1 MIPCIVALAVG
12 ETAMAQVPVY
22 PGSTWAE
29 KTPAEV
35 GMDAGKLDALRDH
48 VGGRGCVVRYG
59 HLVYTWG
66 DPAQRGDVASAAKP
80 WYSHFLLKA
89 VEEGKIASLDD
100 PAAAV
105 EPRLNSINADL
116 GFKDR
121 KIAWRHLA
129 NQTSCYGVTE
139 APGSAFDYNDWQMA
153 LFWDCLFLKV
163 YGATYDDVDET
174 VVHPLLTDI
183 LQCEDNPTFM
193 AFGTGDRPGRVGV
206 SVRDFARF
214 GLLYLRKGNWRG
226 RQLISEE
233 HAAMAVGSPLA
244 GAFPRTEGREAG
256 MISGQRTMGSRNIPD
271 NQCDHLGSY
280 SWLWWTNGV
289 DREGQRH
296 WPDAP
301 EDAYGAFGHGGPRA
315 MVVIPSLDV
324 IVSWNDAQIKSRE
337 MENEALRLL
346 SEAVVQRDPRHGQII
361 VDPEHPQWLR
371 RKGIGPL
378 FMCGPGDPEDFLYR
392 GKRNADGTRDGDQMA
407 LIEKLKG
414 TGANCIYLMA
424 LRSHGGDGDRTHNP
438 FVDNDPDKGINHVV
452 LDQWDEWFT
461 AMDEAGIAVFLF
473 IYDDSARV
481 WDTGDEVGE
490 AEARFVRALVNRF
503 EHHLNLIWC
512 IAEEYAERLSPQR
525 VRNLAALVREA
536 DDHDHPIA
544 VHKNH
549 GLDFA
554 ELADDPNINQFAMQ
568 YNVPTAAELHRGVVE
583 AWKGAR
589 GRYNLNLAEAA
600 DWGTGAEARKK
611 AWACAMGGAYVM
623 VLGMDIASTPVGD
636 LEDCGRVVRFV
647 ESVDLQDMA
656 PHKELAFGGTEFV
669 LADPPQ
675 SYIAYASDATGK
687 LGLKRMA
694 KGSYDLRWLDCA
706 TGREAVEQDVALRG
720 GDEVWPIPGGL
731 GPEVAVYA
739 TRAGGREP

>member
-1 MIPCIVALAVG
+1 
-12 ETAMAQVPVY
+12 MAQVPVY
-22 PGSTWAE
+22 PGPTWAE

-48 VGGRGCVVRYG
+48 VGGRGCVVRHGY
-59 HLVYTWG
+59 LVYTWG
-66 DPAQRGDVASAAKP
+66 DPGKRGDVASAAKP
-80 WYSHFLLKA
+80 WYSHFLFRA
-89 VEEGKIASLDD
+89 VEDGKIASLDD
-100 PAAAV
+100 PASAV
-105 EPRLNSINADL
+105 EPRLSSINADL

-121 KIAWRHLA
+121 RITWRHLA

-139 APGSAFDYNDWQMA
+139 EPGTAFDYNDWQMA
-153 LFWDCLFLKV
+153 LFWDCLFLKA
-163 YGATYDDVDET
+163 YGATYDDVDAT
-174 VVHPLLTDI
+174 VLHPLLTDI
-183 LQCEDNPTFM
+183 LQCEDEPTFM

-233 HAAMAVGSPLA
+233 HATMAVGSALA
-244 GAFPRTEGREAG
+244 GTFPRTESREAE
-256 MISGQRTMGSRNIPD
+256 MIPGQRTMGSRNIPD

-289 DREGQRH
+289 DREGKRH

-324 IVSWNDAQIKSRE
+324 ILSWNDARVKSRE

-346 SEAVVQRDPRHGQII
+346 SEAVVQRDPRRGQII
-361 VDPEHPQWLR
+361 VDPEHPQWLG

-392 GKRNADGTRDGDQMA
+392 GKRNADGTREGDQTA
-407 LIEKLKG
+407 LIEKLRG

-424 LRSHGGDGDRTHNP
+424 VRSHGGDGDRTHNP
-438 FVDNDPDKGINHVV
+438 FAENDPEKGINYAV

-461 AMDEAGIAVFLF
+461 AMDEAGIVVFLF
-473 IYDDSARV
+473 IYDDSARI

-490 AEARFVRALVNRF
+490 AEARFVRTLVSRF

-512 IAEEYAERLSPQR
+512 IAEEYGERLSPQR

-536 DDHDHPIA
+536 DDYDHPIA

-554 ELADDPNINQFAMQ
+554 ELADDPNIDQFAIQ
-568 YNVPTAAELHRGVVE
+568 YNVPTASELHRGGVE
-583 AWKGAR
+583 AWEGAG
-589 GRYNLNLAEAA
+589 GRYNLNLSEAA

-611 AWACAMGGAYVM
+611 AWACAIGGAYVM
-623 VLGMDIASTPVGD
+623 VLGMDIASTPVSD
-636 LEDCGRVVRFV
+636 LEDCGRLVRFM
-647 ESVDLQDMA
+647 ESTDLQDMA
-656 PHKELAFGGTEFV
+656 PHDELAFGDTDYV
-669 LADPPQ
+669 LADPPE
-675 SYIAYASDATGK
+675 SFIAYASDATEK
-687 LGLKRMA
+687 LGLRQMA

-706 TGREAVEQDVALRG
+706 TGREAVQQDVALLG
-720 GDEVWPIPGGL
+720 GDEVWPIPEGL
-731 GPEVAVYA
+731 GPEVAVYV